1 MANVGNA
8 TLIITPKFDG
18 LSASV
23 NRALG
28 GVDTTAGSAKLGKG
42 VGDGLMANGAVIG
55 AVSAVVGRA
64 MDAVGAHMGSAVS
77 RLDTIKNY
85 PQVMESLG
93 VSTTEAD
100 ASIQTMSDRLSNL
113 PTRLDDMAQTVQGI
127 YAASEKYGVSL
138 TTATDAGLALNS
150 MLLAGGGSV
159 QVVNAAMEQ
168 FRQMLSKGRPDLQDW
183 RSLLSAAPGQMNQL
197 AEAMLGAGASVDD
210 LYAALGGGKESEYGG
225 PFEWGSISMGEFVTR
240 FSELTSQFESAAEN
254 AQGGIGTAFANM
266 GNAVTRGL
274 ADVLDSIGRENITGA
289 IDWIKGGIRDAFSVI
304 SDVAGAISP
313 VISNISRDMGGLIN
327 VLAPLAGTLG
337 GMALVEKLPG
347 MVGGISAALSAISPL
362 TVGVGLAAAA
372 VGTLYAAF
380 KQAQK
385 YEDDFTLS
393 TKGLSDAVH
402 DSLLLDRFKGT
413 IEDVGT
419 AAGDSALSVRD
430 LVDSVARHAETIKAN
445 NDSAQSQIAQLNTA
459 QSIINEYAGQTDIS
473 AEAQGRLEWAISQVN
488 EQFGLTLTA
497 ADVANDAY
505 TDTDGN
511 VVTLT
516 EHINGLID
524 AKKNEIR
531 LNALSDNLSEAYEAE
546 AEAASTLAA
555 EQDKLAEAQKLYNE
569 LKEKFDNGER
579 ISPTYKVSDRDHLD
593 SMKAMVDAAADS
605 VADATRVFDEATGAV
620 HDLEVELGDT
630 ARQAE
635 GNVTAY
641 DEWANSLDKV
651 NQAAFDNHG
660 GLANLKADLE
670 TAGISTSQLAQ
681 LTNDD
686 LADMARAYDGTMPT
700 LMAWIGQY
708 NDQHLDDKNSQ
719 ISVADYELRD
729 ANGEVVEW
737 NGTDLVYKSTGVKVA
752 QGELKDSL
760 GNAYTWNGTTLKTL
774 YGSVV
779 VDSSSVDS
787 ARDKIARLK
796 DEAQGR
802 LASGYTELTQYRN
815 TINNVITRS
824 DRAAG
829 GFRYH
834 AGGAIVDAPVKGYPL
849 DLVGEDGA
857 EAIVPLTNR
866 KYAQPFIDMLAEGVK
881 EQGAA
886 GVVNNYTI
894 GSLSVPEGSALA
906 RAMEGVF
913 AEARRYQRMG

>member
-28 GVDTTAGSAKLGKG
+28 GVDTTAGSAQLGKG

-127 YAASEKYGVSL
+127 YAASEKYGTSL

-150 MLLAGGGSV
+150 MLLAGGGSA

-168 FRQMLSKGRPDLQDW
+168 FRQMLSKGKPDMQDW

-197 AEAMLGAGASVDD
+197 AESMLGAGSSVDD
-210 LYAALGGGKESEYGG
+210 LYAALGGGGAEATLGMDDLLQALVEIG
-225 PFEWGSISMGEFVTR
+225 PK
-240 FSELTSQFESAAEN
+240 FESAAED

-289 IDWIKGGIRDAFSVI
+289 IDGIKGGIRDAFSVI
-304 SDVAGAISP
+304 SNVAGAISP

-362 TVGVGLAAAA
+362 TVGVGLAAGA

-393 TKGLSDAVH
+393 TKGLSDAVR
-402 DSLLLDRFKGT
+402 DSLLLDGFKGT

-445 NDSAQSQIAQLNTA
+445 NEGAQSQIAQLNTA
-459 QSIINEYAGQTDIS
+459 QSIINEYAGQTDLS
-473 AEAQGRLEWAISQVN
+473 AEAQGRLEWALSQVN

-531 LNALSDNLSEAYEAE
+531 LNALSDNLSVAYEAE

-555 EQDKLAEAQKLYNE
+555 EQDKLAEAQQRYNE
-569 LKEKFDNGER
+569 AKEKLDRGER
-579 ISPTYKVSDRDHLD
+579 ISTNMRQSDQEYLDDTLAQNVRNAEEAVS
-593 SMKAMVDAAADS
+593 SAMQ
-605 VADATRVFDEATGAV
+605 VFDEATGAV
-620 HDLEVELGDT
+620 HGLEVELT

-651 NQAAFDNHG
+651 TQASFNNHG

-670 TAGISTSQLAQ
+670 ALGVSTEELGR
-681 LTNDD
+681 LTPEALDG
-686 LADMARAYDGTMPT
+686 MARSYDGTVPS
-700 LMAWIGQY
+700 LLAWIDEY
-708 NDQHLDDKNSQ
+708 NASRFDDKDAQ
-719 ISVADYELRD
+719 ITVADNQLVD
-729 ANGEVVEW
+729 ANGEVLVW
-737 NGTDLVYKSTGVKVA
+737 NDTSLVYKETGAKVESGQLVYA
-752 QGELKDSL
+752 NGQARE
-760 GNAYTWNGTTLKTL
+760 WNGTTLKTL
-774 YGSVV
+774 YGSVA

-849 DLVGEDGA
+849 DMVGEDGA

-866 KYAQPFIDMLAEGVK
+866 RYAQPFIDMLAEGVK

-886 GVVNNYTI
+886 SVVNNYTI